1 MSRIGAIV
9 TVLLA
14 ALALHVTAPLAAQDQ
29 SGMHPRV
36 QLRDRTGTSVLASGG
51 ALSLEQ
57 TCGECHDTRFIVSH
71 NGHAEAWQSRFWS
84 VATLTSSRPRP
95 DGAADEPEVNCL
107 LCHTPDPADEQW
119 IAAIHSGQAAWA
131 ATASLANTAIV
142 EWAGDRWRWN
152 PRAFGESGT
161 VGEEQLAIVGP
172 SIDNCARC
180 HGIAGSGMDQ
190 PVTLGALGPAALMTL
205 TTGEIVSPQRIAAS
219 GINLEGKQALSRSW
233 DVHAERLLDCTD
245 CHHSANNPAY
255 CRQATE
261 NQPEGLMF
269 DGRRVPLRV
278 YLKQPDHNLT
288 GQSGSC
294 GGRATCFS
302 CDKCHD
308 PEPTHTWLPYSERHF
323 AKLTCQACHSPRLHS
338 VAVET
343 VDWTAVSAHGA
354 PRVTYRGLEGA
365 DTVVTA
371 EHLVQGFEPVLLMRR
386 GPDGRARLAPYNLV
400 TSWYWVAGDP
410 PQPIPL
416 DRLRTAAGTDGEGA
430 PDSDAAVSAIRQRLE
445 AAGFEEPRI
454 VGEILPYGV
463 NHTTARG
470 GWATRDCESCHR
482 SDSRISQPMVLSA
495 SAPAGVTPVVL
506 ERAGSQ
512 SIGRTVVDDNG
523 RLLYQPVS
531 RVAGLY
537 VLGHD
542 AVHWAN
548 VIGLLAVL
556 GALLGVA
563 AHAVLRWMAVRRG
576 FTGAAHAGEPVYM
589 YSAYER
595 FWHWLQSL
603 AILILLVT
611 GLEIHFSSVNLLGF
625 ALAVRVHNVVGFIV
639 AANAV
644 FAALYHLASGE
655 IQHYLPEPAGFFGQ
669 AIAQLRYYLGGIFR
683 GEAHPFQRRPDRKL
697 NPLQQLTYLS
707 ILNVLL
713 PLQVVTGVLIWGA
726 QRWAAVDA
734 ALGGLTVLAPIHA
747 LGAWLF
753 AAFLL
758 LHLYLTTTGPTPT
771 AHIRAMLH
779 GWDRSGSPAE
789 AREQS

>member
-1 MSRIGAIV
+1 MSRINAFA
-9 TVLLA
+9 TVLPA
-14 ALALHVTAPLAAQDQ
+14 ALVLHLAAPLAAQEQ
-29 SGMHPRV
+29 SGMHPKV
-36 QLRDRTGTSVLASGG
+36 QLRDSTGASVLASGG
-51 ALSLEQ
+51 ALSLER
-57 TCGECHDTRFIVSH
+57 TCGECHDARFIVSH
-71 NGHAEAWQSRFWS
+71 NGHADAWRRRLWS
-84 VATLTSSRPRP
+84 VATLTSSRPGP
-95 DGAADEPEVNCL
+95 DEAEDEPEMNCL
-107 LCHTPDPADEQW
+107 LCHLPDPADEEW
-119 IAAIHSGQAAWA
+119 ITAIRRGQASWA
-131 ATASLANTAIV
+131 AAASLAHTAVV
-142 EWAGDRWRWN
+142 ERVGDRWRWN
-152 PRAFGESGT
+152 ANAFDESGT
-161 VGEEQLAIVGP
+161 VGEAELAIVGP

-190 PVTLGALGPAALMTL
+190 PVTLGGLGPGTLMTL
-205 TTGEIVSPQRIAAS
+205 TTGEIISPQRIAAS
-219 GINLEGKQALSRSW
+219 GVNLRDKQALSRSW

-255 CRQATE
+255 CRQASE

-269 DGRRVPLRV
+269 DGRRVPLHV

-294 GGRATCFS
+294 GGRETCFS

-308 PEPTHTWLPYSERHF
+308 PQPTHTWLPYAERHF
-323 AKLTCQACHSPRLHS
+323 AKLTCQACHSPKLHS
-338 VAVET
+338 VAVAS
-343 VDWTAVSAHGA
+343 VDWTTPSADGS
-354 PRVTYRGLEGA
+354 PRVTYRGFEGT
-365 DTVVTA
+365 DSVITA
-371 EHLVQGFEPVLLMRR
+371 EHLVEGFEPVLLLRR
-386 GPDGRARLAPYNLV
+386 GPDGDARLAPYNLV

-410 PQPIPL
+410 LQPIPL
-416 DRLRTAAGTDGEGA
+416 DGLRTAAGTDDRA
-430 PDSDAAVSAIRQRLE
+430 RDSEATVSAMRQRLE
-445 AAGFEEPRI
+445 AAGFEEPRV
-454 VGEILPYGV
+454 VGEILPYAV

-482 SDSRISQPMVLSA
+482 SASRISQPMVLSA
-495 SAPAGVTPVVL
+495 AAPAGVTPVVL

-512 SIGRTVVDDNG
+512 SIGRAVVDDNG

-531 RVAGLY
+531 REAGLY

-542 AVHWAN
+542 AVRWAN

-556 GALLGVA
+556 AALLGVA
-563 AHAVLRWMAVRRG
+563 THTVLRWMAARRG
-576 FTGAAHAGEPVYM
+576 VAGAPHAGEPVYM

-611 GLEIHFSSVNLLGF
+611 GLEIHFSAVSLLGF
-625 ALAVRVHNVVGFIV
+625 ALAVRVHNIVGFIV

-644 FAALYHLASGE
+644 FAAFYHLASGE

-669 AIAQLRYYLGGIFR
+669 AIAQLRYYLGGIFH
-683 GEAHPFQRRPDRKL
+683 GEAHPFQKRPDRKL

-707 ILNVLL
+707 ILNLLL
-713 PLQVVTGVLIWGA
+713 PLQIVTGVLIWGA

-771 AHIRAMLH
+771 AHIGAMLH
-779 GWDRSGSPAE
+779 GWDRAGPAE